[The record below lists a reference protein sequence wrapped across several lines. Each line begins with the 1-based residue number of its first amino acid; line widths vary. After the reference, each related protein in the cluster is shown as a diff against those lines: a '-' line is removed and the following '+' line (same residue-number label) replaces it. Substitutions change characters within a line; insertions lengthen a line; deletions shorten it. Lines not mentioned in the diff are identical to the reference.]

1 MVLTLQT
8 KTIDY
13 QTTKLVYKMQ
23 TIIIELL
30 PKLKLKTHAN
40 IDTKT
45 LDKKEKHLHRTS
57 FKKSPNLDAD
67 RDNSELKVQICNTVF
82 RQHPQC

>member
-45 LDKKEKHLHRTS
+45 MDKKEMHRTS
-57 FKKSPNLDAD
+57 FQKSPNLDAN